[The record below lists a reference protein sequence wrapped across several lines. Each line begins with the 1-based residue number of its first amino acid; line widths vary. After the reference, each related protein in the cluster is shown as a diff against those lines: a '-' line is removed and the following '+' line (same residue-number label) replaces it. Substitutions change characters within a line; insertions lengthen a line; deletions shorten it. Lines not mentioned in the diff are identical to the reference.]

1 MSKEAVASVMDV
13 KKVLSTVWPP
23 YNVKLTNE
31 ELILYSLGIGF
42 SSDPMNA
49 NDYKFT
55 YENDGEF
62 QAFATMPSVIAHR
75 NPG

>member
-1 MSKEAVASVMDV
+1 MDV

-23 YNVKLTNE
+23 YNVQLTNNE
-31 ELILYSLGIGF
+31 MILYSLGIGF

-55 YENDGEF
+55 YENDSDF

-75 NPG
+75 NPD